1 VACRTASGKFFI
13 AKFCTGQLE
22 KPMTIRFISGEFL
35 GASNSERAKK
45 ARQMAAEADALAIC
59 ALNENVRNS
68 YIELK
73 EHWNKLAEEIEQIDA
88 GL

>member
-1 VACRTASGKFFI
+1 
-13 AKFCTGQLE
+13 
-22 KPMTIRFISGEFL
+22 MTIRFISGEFL